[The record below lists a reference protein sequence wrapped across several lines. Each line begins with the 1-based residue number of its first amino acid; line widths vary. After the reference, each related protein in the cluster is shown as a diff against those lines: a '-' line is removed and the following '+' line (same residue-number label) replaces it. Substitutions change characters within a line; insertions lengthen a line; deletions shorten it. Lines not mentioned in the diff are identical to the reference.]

1 MTPLDVPQAGP
12 AGCPLQSTIPETTL
26 QRDVWQKL
34 SAWHPDDPASIDP
47 FSRRLQRENGWTREH
62 TSKAID
68 EYRRFLFLSQVA
80 GHVVCP
86 SEDVDQVWHQ
96 HLTCTRSYWE
106 DLCGRILKRPLHHQ
120 PTTGGRTENERY
132 AELYTRTL
140 ASYQEWF
147 GCQPDPELWPCPAE
161 RFAAKDM
168 QRVDR
173 SKYLLIRRPSFRLPR
188 LFAAIHSRLHEI
200 LWWPRIARA
209 AGYGFA
215 IVLLPAAI
223 PLGPLDWT
231 GGVFLKWYLTIL
243 VGGII
248 AAFLIR
254 HILWPDDADVPENLR
269 YYEVACLKGNWKL
282 AVNSVLAKL
291 LASKQVVAEVKAAKT
306 QFLFV
311 GSSVPDDGGFENA
324 VANSLK
330 RPTGLTMTDLH
341 DELHGQGSE
350 LEESLRRKG
359 LLTGNASYA
368 LAARVYSFLIMLAV
382 ALVGAAKVSVGYSRD
397 KPVGFLI
404 SLLIIPAVL
413 AIWCLI
419 RTRQTGTVRR
429 WLRQQQRE
437 RAGLKEE
444 VGAAFRSP
452 ESVAIGTAL
461 FGAAALSGDQL
472 LPLKTAWQANRTELG
487 SSGCGTAGCGGSGCG
502 GGCGGGGCGGCGGG
516 GD

>member
-12 AGCPLQSTIPETTL
+12 AGCPLQSMIPESTL
-26 QRDVWQKL
+26 QREVWQKL
-34 SAWHPDDPASIDP
+34 SSWHPDDPGSIYP
-47 FSRRLQRENGWTREH
+47 FSRRLQLENGWTRDH
-62 TSKAID
+62 TEKAIE

-96 HLTCTRSYWE
+96 HLTFTRSYWE
-106 DLCGRILKRPLHHQ
+106 DLCGKILKRPLHHQ
-120 PTTGGRTENERY
+120 PTTGGRSENELY
-132 AELYTRTL
+132 LELYSRTL
-140 ASYQEWF
+140 AGYEKWF
-147 GCQPDPELWPCPAE
+147 GRQPDLELWPSPTK

-173 SKYLLIRRPSFRLPR
+173 SKYFLIRRPSFRLPQ
-188 LFAAIHSRLHEI
+188 LFAAIHSRMQDI
-200 LWWPRIARA
+200 LWWPRIAKV
-209 AGYGFA
+209 AGYGLA

-231 GGVFLKWYLTIL
+231 GDVFLKWYLPVLI
-243 VGGII
+243 GGIL

-269 YYEVACLKGNWKL
+269 YYEVASLKGNWKL

-291 LASKQVVAEVKAAKT
+291 LTSKQVVAEVKGTKT
-306 QFLFV
+306 KFLIAE
-311 GSSVPDDGGFENA
+311 SSGPDDGSFESA
-324 VANSLK
+324 VAQSLM
-330 RPTGLTMTDLH
+330 RSTGLTMTDLH
-341 DELHGQGSE
+341 HELQGQGSE

-368 LAARVYSFLIMLAV
+368 LAARAYSFLIMLAV
-382 ALVGAAKVSVGYSRD
+382 AAVGAAKVSVGYSRG

-404 SLLIIPAVL
+404 ALLVIAAVL

-437 RAGLKEE
+437 RAGLKEA

-472 LPLKTAWQANRTELG
+472 LPLKTTWQANRTELG